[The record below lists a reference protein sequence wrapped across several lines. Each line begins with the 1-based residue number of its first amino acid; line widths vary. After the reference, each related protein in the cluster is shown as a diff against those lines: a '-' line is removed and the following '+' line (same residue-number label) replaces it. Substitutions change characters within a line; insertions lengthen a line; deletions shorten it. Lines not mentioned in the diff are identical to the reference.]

1 VRGFDKRG
9 VTFARPVKRGPR
21 GPRLPG
27 PATRGF
33 PTFDPT
39 EPNGDFEGELEY
51 PVDDEPVSPWDQ
63 HATRFPI
70 ARNGYD
76 CAFVDEHVAGLE
88 RDLTEMDRELA
99 ELRARTPSGNEVAA
113 EIQRIGEQTSTI
125 LLEAHD
131 KAHETTRDAQ
141 AQADRCIADAASNA
155 IAITEDANRQ
165 LRQLE
170 GDMTSL
176 RHERERLLEDIRN
189 LASALSSVAEQAADR
204 FPADRENEL
213 LHAKAAPEPTDE
225 DTSEREHFDAE
236 AT

>member
-9 VTFARPVKRGPR
+9 VTFARPVKRGSR
-21 GPRLPG
+21 GSRLPG
-27 PATRGF
+27 PATRSF

-39 EPNGDFEGELEY
+39 DPNGDFEGELEY
-51 PVDDEPVSPWDQ
+51 PIDSDPGSQGDQ
-63 HATRFPI
+63 GAARFPI

-88 RDLTEMDRELA
+88 RELAELDRELA
-99 ELRARTPSGNEVAA
+99 ELRTRASSGTEVAA
-113 EIQRIGEQTSTI
+113 EIRRIGEQTSTI

-131 KAHETTRDAQ
+131 KAQETTRDAQ
-141 AQADRCIADAASNA
+141 AQADRCIADAATNA

-176 RHERERLLEDIRN
+176 RRERERLLEDLRN

-204 FPADRENEL
+204 FPASPEN
-213 LHAKAAPEPTDE
+213 ACPDPKAASEATDE
-225 DTSEREHFDAE
+225 DTSEHQLFDAE